1 MGLTDFIVY
10 AGRNQPLNSDFFVAL
25 LTVIGIDLILGGDN
39 AIVVAMACRK
49 LPPALRNK
57 AIVIGIAFAILA
69 RGFLTIIAIHLLS
82 IPYLMGIGGVLLFW
96 IAYKLLTSSEGEHH
110 VAGSVSVFAA
120 IKTIVIAD
128 VVMGFDNVL
137 AVAGAA
143 DGDTLIVF
151 LGLLIS
157 VPILIWGSKIILF
170 LMKKFPVILYAGAAI
185 LAFTASAMISHE
197 PVVYFFL
204 ADYGI
209 PPIVLSLCL
218 ITAVVLAGFLRNRV
232 QTIVYF
238 KNQ

>member
-1 MGLTDFIVY
+1 M
-10 AGRNQPLNSDFFVAL
+10 NSDFFVAL